1 MKSALIGHTGFVGG
15 NLRAQGSFTDFYNTQ
30 NLAEIEGREFDL
42 VVSAGAPAAKW
53 LANKEPEADWASLTR
68 LMTSLERVRATK
80 FVLISTVDV
89 HARPIGVDETA
100 VLDADAAQPYGR
112 HRILLERFVAGRFP
126 GATIVRLPALF
137 GPGLKKNV
145 VYDFMNE
152 NRLDLV
158 HQDGSFQFYDLANVW
173 RDTQKAAAAC
183 LGVVHFATE
192 PVTTSEVAR
201 DVFEREF
208 TNSLPLPGPRY
219 DFHTVY
225 APAFGKRGRYL
236 YGKSE
241 VLEGMRR
248 FVQAERANRS
258 AR

>member
-15 NLRAQGSFTDFYNTQ
+15 NLRAQGSFTDFYNTK
-30 NLAEIEGREFDL
+30 NLADIEGREFDL

-53 LANKEPEADWASLTR
+53 LANKEPEADWTSLSR
-68 LMTSLERVRATK
+68 LMSSLERVRAKK
-80 FVLISTVDV
+80 FVLVSTVDV
-89 HARPIGVDETA
+89 HARPIDVDETTA
-100 VLDADAAQPYGR
+100 LDTDLAQPYGR
-112 HRILLERFVAGRFP
+112 HRILLERFVSERFP
-126 GATIVRLPALF
+126 GATTIRLPALF

-145 VYDFMNE
+145 VFDFLNE

-173 RDTQKAAAAC
+173 RDAQTAVASG

-192 PVTTSEVAR
+192 PVTTSEVAHG
-201 DVFEREF
+201 VFEREF

-219 DFHTVY
+219 DFHTVH
-225 APAFGKRGRYL
+225 AAAFGKRGPYL
-236 YGKSE
+236 YEKAE
-241 VLEGMRR
+241 VLAGMRR
-248 FVQAERANRS
+248 FVRAERAGRS